1 MKRCPACQRTYT
13 DDQNFCLDDGTTLRA
28 EIGVSYNS
36 ADAPTSYPYR
46 NSAAPTEVMSGSMP
60 TSGGMGGAPARPT
73 SPPPQFMQ
81 PYPQKRSNAI
91 LWFVL
96 GGVVLIGAI
105 ITTILLVNR
114 SSGTTST
121 TTSSSPRPL
130 ASPSYSPSSTPT
142 SSSNWQTVDGEG
154 FTVTMPG
161 TPSHDTQTTQSA
173 VGPIPIHLYTLS
185 AGYEG
190 YMAGYSQYPE
200 TLFNL
205 SKPEDVFD
213 GAQNGV
219 INNIK
224 GQVVSQRSITM
235 NGNPGREVVGTSSST
250 NLGFTMRLYI
260 VKPKMFMLFYTQYG
274 ADKPMSA
281 DGKKFL
287 DSFQLTDSRASSTP

>member
-13 DDQNFCLDDGTTLRA
+13 DDQNFCLDDGTTLRE
-28 EIGVSYNS
+28 EIGGSYNS
-36 ADAPTSYPYR
+36 AEAPTSYPYR
-46 NSAAPTEVMSGSMP
+46 SSAAPTEVMQSTP
-60 TSGGMGGAPARPT
+60 TIGGMGGAAARPT
-73 SPPPQFMQ
+73 SPPPPQFMQ

-105 ITTILLVNR
+105 IAAILLVNR
-114 SSGTTST
+114 SSGTTAST
-121 TTSSSPRPL
+121 SGARPG
-130 ASPSYSPSSTPT
+130 ASPSSTPSGTPNT
-142 SSSNWQTVDGEG
+142 SLNWQTVDGEG
-154 FTVTMPG
+154 FTVQMPG
-161 TPSHDTQTTQSA
+161 SPSHDTQTTQSA

-185 AGYEG
+185 QGYEG

-205 SKPEDVFD
+205 SQPEDVFN

-224 GQVVSQRSITM
+224 GEVVSQRSITM
-235 NGNPGREVVGTSSST
+235 NGNPGREVIGTSSSA

-274 ADKPMSA
+274 ADKPVTA

-287 DSFQLTDSRASSTP
+287 DSFQLTN